1 MENPWFIKGSLGASS
16 ITYSPGAI
24 PLVQTRSLSLTV
36 QGTAG
41 SSVGN
46 NLRVH
51 VLYSPDGRN
60 LDTDDYAT
68 FDVPYSAGNT
78 TQKTVDLTVPEH
90 GYIYLKLEN
99 LSSADSWSNIKVW
112 YIIQSYPKQAEVGQ
126 GATPHDNLEAQLT
139 GGGAG

>member
-1 MENPWFIKGSLGASS
+1 MENPWFIKGSLGANS
-16 ITYSPGAI
+16 ITYSPGSI
-24 PLVQTRSLSLTV
+24 QLVETRTLSLTV

-51 VLYSPDGRN
+51 VLYSPDGRS

-78 TQKTVDLTVPEH
+78 TQKTVDLDVPEH

-112 YIIQSYPKQAEVGQ
+112 YTIQSYPKQERMGHGAITQDTFEEQLRGEVG
-126 GATPHDNLEAQLT
+126 E
-139 GGGAG
+139 